1 MTKKEKRELER
12 YAKAGITNFIPC
24 TEDSQIYSWQRTNR
38 KATERASYGPC
49 GAYEV
54 RKIEDVMAEKR
65 KKKKKRQ

>member
-12 YAKAGITNFIPC
+12 YNKAGINFIPC
-24 TEDSQIYSWQRTNR
+24 SEDSQIYSWQRTNR
-38 KATERASYGPC
+38 KATSRAANGPC

-65 KKKKKRQ
+65 KRKKK

>member
-12 YAKAGITNFIPC
+12 YNKAGIKFIPC
-24 TEDSQIYSWQRTNR
+24 SEDSQIYSWQRTNR
-38 KATERASYGPC
+38 KATSRAASGPC

-65 KKKKKRQ
+65 KRKKK